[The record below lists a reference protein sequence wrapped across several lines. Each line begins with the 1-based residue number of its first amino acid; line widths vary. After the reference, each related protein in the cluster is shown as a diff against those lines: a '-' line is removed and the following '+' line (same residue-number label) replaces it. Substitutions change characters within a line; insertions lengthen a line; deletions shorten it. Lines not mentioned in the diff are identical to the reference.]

1 MNKSALTK
9 ISLLLLLQGTTGQ
22 IWAQTETKIY
32 SDFLFSNTSS
42 VLILGLLTAALLLF
56 WLKWKNQRVQKRMD
70 TLTKEV
76 EALRAENDILQQFN
90 AVAMHDLKSPL
101 RTMTSFT
108 NLFLRKYGREL
119 TKEGEEYLNFVKKS
133 GKRLEQMLDGIPV
146 SGYVSRFSDKSEL
159 DLNAVFAATIENLY
173 WEIKN
178 KSAEVILVKKPL
190 PRMIGHQ
197 GQVLQLFQNII
208 GNGLK
213 YVAPGC
219 RPVITVDYSE
229 EADVYTFAIKDNGIG
244 IAPENQER
252 VFQRHTR
259 LHSSDSYEGSGL
271 GLASCQ
277 QIIDS
282 MEGQIWLESALGK
295 GTTVF
300 FTLPKIQQNESLKI
314 QERDIK
320 PDTPLLRRLGA
331 EIRAAIF

>member
-1 MNKSALTK
+1 MNKSALNK
-9 ISLLLLLQGTTGQ
+9 ISLLLLLQGFTGQ
-22 IWAQTETKIY
+22 MWAQTGAKNY

-42 VLILGLLTAALLLF
+42 ILILGLLTLVFVLLWFKWRIQLAHERMEAL
-56 WLKWKNQRVQKRMD
+56 
-70 TLTKEV
+70 TEEV
-76 EALRAENDILQQFN
+76 EALRAENDTLQQFN

-108 NLFLRKYGREL
+108 NLFLRKYSRGL
-119 TKEGEEYLNFVKKS
+119 TKEGEEYLNFVKEG

-146 SGYVSRFSDKSEL
+146 SGYVPRYSNTNEL
-159 DLNAVFAATIENLY
+159 DLNTIFADTIENLH

-178 KSAEVILVKKPL
+178 KSAEVVLVKPL

-197 GQVLQLFQNII
+197 GQILQLFQNII

-219 RPVITVDYSE
+219 RPMITVDFSE
-229 EADVYTFAIKDNGIG
+229 GANDYTFAISDKGIG
-244 IAPENQER
+244 IALEDQER

-259 LHSSDSYEGSGL
+259 LHSSESYEGSGL

-277 QIIDS
+277 QIVDN
-282 MEGQIWLESALGK
+282 MEGRIWLESTPGK

-300 FTLPKIQQNESLKI
+300 FTLPKNDKKI
-314 QERDIK
+314 NPEQEVVGNK
-320 PDTPLLRRLGA
+320 PDSPILRRLGA